1 MPENETRTRREL
13 DAALRELLREGKPLA
28 QLRVR
33 ELTERCGLRRQ
44 SFYYHFLDVYDLFD
58 WSVRR
63 ERECL
68 LALQEECLTWG
79 QCVLVLLDR
88 AAEEQTFYQAV
99 LERRGRLGLREM
111 IPLSGMLETVQRY
124 YQARSGQPSAP
135 EEDRRNRRCAETVL
149 LSLLEGW
156 LQGDLEM
163 DAREAVEALRQAV
176 ERGVAGAVWQTLLE
190 RGERIF

>member
-88 AAEEQTFYQAV
+88 AAEERTFYQAV

-149 LSLLEGW
+149 RSLLEGW

>member
-88 AAEEQTFYQAV
+88 AAEERTFYQAV

>member
-63 ERECL
+63 E
-68 LALQEECLTWG
+68 QIG
-79 QCVLVLLDR
+79 R
-88 AAEEQTFYQAV
+88 AHV
-99 LERRGRLGLREM
+99 
-111 IPLSGMLETVQRY
+111 
-124 YQARSGQPSAP
+124 
-135 EEDRRNRRCAETVL
+135 
-149 LSLLEGW
+149 
-156 LQGDLEM
+156 
-163 DAREAVEALRQAV
+163 
-176 ERGVAGAVWQTLLE
+176 
-190 RGERIF
+190 